1 MARLM
6 RWEVMETMY
15 KRSLKLISIVFIVGL
30 AAILTGC
37 ATIDGAGQDIE
48 KLGDEIQD
56 AAN

>member
-1 MARLM
+1 M